1 MTIKGIVST
10 TIVLLALSVP
20 ALAQD
25 PELSREEAA
34 ARAEAAR
41 DREEAARQR
50 AEEAKQRT
58 AERNAERAAAQ
69 AQAAAERG
77 AGRGAGRGVGVG
89 PGNFKFIMPPIDQ
102 QALYD
107 QARDAIE
114 NNQYD
119 RALRELNQLTEQI
132 WVGKDQPSWGDAA
145 MYWKAYSQSKLA
157 LNDDALR
164 TIQELSKQF
173 AKSTW
178 VKDARALAL
187 EIQQAVGQPV
197 SADLQNDEELKL
209 LALRGVMQTDPDKG
223 LPIIEKMLAG
233 GATPRVRDRALFVLA
248 QSRSA
253 KAREIIATTAKNNA
267 NPELQVRAIRY
278 IGMMQSSDS
287 NDLLAGIYRSS
298 TDVSVKRA
306 IIQSYFQNGNADK
319 IGEIARTEKD
329 SDVRRLAI
337 RNLGVMN
344 RPGTTETLVAIY
356 KSDNSSDVRR
366 EIVNSLFVHRDAKAL
381 VDLAR
386 AEKDP
391 SLKRDIVS
399 KLSVM
404 KAPEA
409 TDYMLEL
416 LK

>member
-1 MTIKGIVST
+1 MTIKDIVAVST
-10 TIVLLALSVP
+10 LVV
-20 ALAQD
+20 ALAA
-25 PELSREEAA
+25 PL
-34 ARAEAAR
+34 
-41 DREEAARQR
+41 
-50 AEEAKQRT
+50 
-58 AERNAERAAAQ
+58 AAQ
-69 AQAAAERG
+69 KPDPSPDEGPRVPRRASGRLTPAPPAAPLPP
-77 AGRGAGRGVGVG
+77 G
-89 PGNFKFIMPPIDQ
+89 PPLFQFDP

-107 QARDAIE
+107 QAREAID
-114 NNQYD
+114 NNRFDQ
-119 RALRELNQLTEQI
+119 ALRELNRLTDQP
-132 WVGKDQPSWGDAA
+132 WAGKDQASWGDAA
-145 MYWKAYSQSKLA
+145 LYWKAYSQSKLA
-157 LNDDALR
+157 LNDEALR

-178 VKDARALAL
+178 VKDAKALAV

-197 SADLQNDEELKL
+197 SAELQNDEELKL
-209 LALRGVMQTDPDKG
+209 LALRGVMQTDPEKG

-253 KAREIIATTAKNNA
+253 RARDIIANTAKNNA

-278 IGMMQSSDS
+278 IGMMQSSDT

-298 TDVSVKRA
+298 ADTSVKRA

-329 SDVRRLAI
+329 SDLRRLAI
-337 RNLGVMN
+337 RDLGVMN

-356 KSDNSSDVRR
+356 RSDNSSDVRR

-391 SLKRDIVS
+391 TLKRDIVS
-399 KLSVM
+399 KLSTM